1 MIENEF
7 RRIALAQGLLP
18 AVPTGTLSSD
28 GGRLPDDIPGLNRGT
43 GEPPDNPAI
52 VEQQARD
59 S

>member
-18 AVPTGTLSSD
+18 AVPTGTLSRD
-28 GGRLPDDIPGLNRGT
+28 GGRLPDDIPGPTRGT
-43 GEPPDNPAI
+43 GEPADNPAI